1 MDEIINRRKM
11 AENGINLALVEERDD
26 ERSEKVA
33 IKLPGTRQ
41 GDMSRR
47 AFRPEVRVSYLT
59 FSPTGRSWAA
69 STSEGLLVYSLDTD
83 WLFDP
88 LDLDFSNTPSAVKQ
102 RLKKRTI
109 QQMLAYLAEA
119 IESTRH
125 IGLYSQWTTALVTS
139 HGHTLKTRSPQ
150 IMSILNG
157 LQKSLILHHNNLTKV
172 NLTQLYVEKML
183 AYLAEAIESTRHI
196 GFVQSV
202 DHSTGDQSWP
212 HPEDS
217 VPSDHEYP

>member
-102 RLKKRTI
+102 KIKEKDYSTVNVVVSNLTQLYVEK
-109 QQMLAYLAEA
+109 MLAYLAEA

-172 NLTQLYVEKML
+172 
-183 AYLAEAIESTRHI
+183 
-196 GFVQSV
+196 
-202 DHSTGDQSWP
+202 
-212 HPEDS
+212 
-217 VPSDHEYP
+217 